1 MTNYA
6 KGKDMSLKDDISGK
20 AKEVT
25 GKVTGDQELEAEG
38 KTQQIIGDLKDRAV
52 DAKENV
58 GDAVNKGLDNVR
70 DRLSDKDEEEKK

>member
-1 MTNYA
+1 
-6 KGKDMSLKDDISGK
+6 MSLKDDISGK

-25 GKVTGDQELEAEG
+25 GKATGNQELEAEG
-38 KTQQIIGDLKDRAV
+38 KTQQIVGDLKDRAV

-58 GDAVNKGLDNVR
+58 GDAVNRGLDNVR